1 MWSGRLMSATPVS
14 IVTIGYL
21 ALFPSI
27 IAYICWNQAVAMVG
41 PNVAG
46 FFNPVIPVFGIL
58 FAVIFL
64 GEPLRAYHLAGF
76 ALVLGGVV
84 LTSRR

>member
-1 MWSGRLMSATPVS
+1 
-14 IVTIGYL
+14 
-21 ALFPSI
+21 
-27 IAYICWNQAVAMVG
+27 
-41 PNVAG
+41 
-46 FFNPVIPVFGIL
+46 VFGIL

-84 LTSRR
+84 LTTRR

>member
-1 MWSGRLMSATPVS
+1 
-14 IVTIGYL
+14 
-21 ALFPSI
+21 
-27 IAYICWNQAVAMVG
+27 
-41 PNVAG
+41 
-46 FFNPVIPVFGIL
+46 VIPVFGVL

-76 ALVLGGVV
+76 ALVLAGVA